1 MENNKKSNGVG
12 CLGVVL
18 IVFAIL
24 KLCGLI

>member
-18 IVFAIL
+18 IVFVIL